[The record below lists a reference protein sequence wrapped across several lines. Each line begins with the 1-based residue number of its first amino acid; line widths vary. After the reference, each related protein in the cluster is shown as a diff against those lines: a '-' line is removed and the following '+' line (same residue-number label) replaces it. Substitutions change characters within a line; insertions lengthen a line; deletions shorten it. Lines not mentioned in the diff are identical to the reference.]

1 MRVTL
6 FGGRLAQAGTGP
18 ATTIAATK
26 YQSFRL
32 TCGAGRI
39 YRTEHKQGTLSAA
52 RARYFVFAQRIFHTP
67 QAYFIAPQAPPPCS
81 KKRASGVPMLLSFVY
96 FVVWGWMFSA
106 ARPKR
111 ADSLKT

>member
-1 MRVTL
+1 MNLWEQARAGDENAV

-39 YRTEHKQGTLSAA
+39 YRTEHKQGALSAT
-52 RARYFVFAQRIFHTP
+52 RARYFV
-67 QAYFIAPQAPPPCS
+67 
-81 KKRASGVPMLLSFVY
+81 
-96 FVVWGWMFSA
+96 
-106 ARPKR
+106 
-111 ADSLKT
+111 

>member
-39 YRTEHKQGTLSAA
+39 YRTEHKQGALSAA

-67 QAYFIAPQAPPPCS
+67 QAYFIAPQAPPRVAKKEHRGFRCS
-81 KKRASGVPMLLSFVY
+81 CLLFISLF
-96 FVVWGWMFSA
+96 GGGCLA
-106 ARPKR
+106 QPDPKEQI
-111 ADSLKT
+111 A